1 MNKPNISDI
10 HNCYGCGV
18 CTKACP
24 VHIIVLHLNKEGFY
38 EPFIAE
44 EDKCIHC
51 GLCRDVCAYIKDE
64 PAQNSAPVVSGLSIS
79 SQVPWKNWY
88 RRQGASTSRAILLM
102 VGRP

>member
-24 VHIIVLHLNKEGFY
+24 VHIIDLHLNKEGFY

-64 PAQNSAPVVSGLSIS
+64 PAQNNAPVVSRRSAV
-79 SQVPWKNWY
+79 QVALALKSANTCWAKDI
-88 RRQGASTSRAILLM
+88 R
-102 VGRP
+102 